1 MQYNSNKTVTS
12 DNNNDNFKTIKIH
25 IRNRKER
32 TERKN
37 RKNTYNMITNNN
49 KSNNIK
55 ITRITTTTTTIKL
68 KTSTIFKN
76 IRLQG

>member
-1 MQYNSNKTVTS
+1 MQHNSNKTVTS

-37 RKNTYNMITNNN
+37 RKNAYNMITNNNN

-55 ITRITTTTTTIKL
+55 ITRITTTTIKL